1 MKRAVLFA
9 VVLGIVLTC
18 AFSSTAFAET
28 SDGGYKNSQAYTLV
42 KKICD
47 ELPVRQAGKNGQTAI
62 WLQNEFADLTDGQI
76 QADVKEFAI
85 TDATKGYNVQAWL
98 RPNTATNKQIIIG
111 AHYDAEGQGAGDNA
125 AGVAAVLMIMQRLYK
140 SGGLPVNVCFV
151 LFDGEE
157 LGLLGSQNF
166 LASMTQTD
174 IDNTLVMF
182 NLDSIANGDN
192 LYLWCENK
200 HTDLAELITSKSD
213 MLREKPYAKGT
224 FNLANYYY
232 GYTEIPQNS
241 DQTPFRLAG
250 IPTALFFSGTYDV
263 KPWNYAESKDP
274 NKSVMNSAQ
283 DTFDNLDKYNGAQ
296 FVDKINAVVNSVEQ
310 TVLDGEFVT
319 VAANQRAQL
328 VNLKVCYQPW
338 WARLVCAIVF
348 AILVVL
354 AVLYYRKL
362 QKNAILGT
370 AEVKNNSVF
379 STPQAEDIFAF
390 GDKKTNGGSPPAE
403 DVFTFDDK
411 KK

>member
-1 MKRAVLFA
+1 MKKAVLFA
-9 VVLGIVLTC
+9 IVISIVLTC
-18 AFSSTAFAET
+18 SLTTAAFAET
-28 SDGGYKNSQAYTLV
+28 SAADYKSSQSYTLV
-42 KKICD
+42 KEICD
-47 ELPVRQAGKNGQTAI
+47 EIPDRQAGKNEQTAI
-62 WLQNEFADLTDGQI
+62 WLQNKIGELTDGG
-76 QADVKEFAI
+76 I
-85 TDATKGYNVQAWL
+85 TAEVQRFTLVDTFGYNVSVLLPAKVSCG
-98 RPNTATNKQIIIG
+98 KQIIIG

-125 AGVAAVLMIMQRLYK
+125 AGVAAALMIMQRLYK
-140 SGGLPVNVCFV
+140 SDALQIDVRFV
-151 LFDGEE
+151 LFDAEE
-157 LGLLGSQNF
+157 SGFVGSQSF
-166 LASMTQTD
+166 LAAMTQTD

-200 HTDLAELITSKSD
+200 RTDLAELITSKSD

-241 DQTPFRLAG
+241 DHTPFRLAG
-250 IPTALFFSGTYDV
+250 IPTALFFSGTYDA

-274 NKSVMNSAQ
+274 NKNVMNSAQ

-328 VNLKVCYQPW
+328 VNLKVWYQPW
-338 WARLVCAIVF
+338 WARLVCAVVF

-390 GDKKTNGGSPPAE
+390 GDKKTDGGNPPAE

>member
-1 MKRAVLFA
+1 MKKAVLFA
-9 VVLGIVLTC
+9 IVISIVLTC
-18 AFSSTAFAET
+18 SITTAAFAET
-28 SDGGYKNSQAYTLV
+28 SAADYKSSQAYTLV
-42 KKICD
+42 KEICD
-47 ELPVRQAGKNGQTAI
+47 EIPDRQAGKNEQTAI
-62 WLQNEFADLTDGQI
+62 WLQNKIGELTDGG
-76 QADVKEFAI
+76 I
-85 TDATKGYNVQAWL
+85 TAEVQRFTLVDTFGYNVSVLLPAKVSCG
-98 RPNTATNKQIIIG
+98 KQIIIG

-125 AGVAAVLMIMQRLYK
+125 AGVAAALMIMQRLYK
-140 SGGLPVNVCFV
+140 SDVLPIDVRFV
-151 LFDGEE
+151 LFDAEE
-157 LGLLGSQNF
+157 SGFVGSQSF
-166 LASMTQTD
+166 LAAMTQTD

-200 HTDLAELITSKSD
+200 RTDLAELITSKSD

-241 DQTPFRLAG
+241 DHTPFRLAG
-250 IPTALFFSGTYDV
+250 IPTALFFSGTYDA

-274 NKSVMNSAQ
+274 NKNVMNSAQ

-310 TVLDGEFVT
+310 MVLDDEFVT
-319 VAANQRAQL
+319 VAVNQRAQL
-328 VNLKVCYQPW
+328 VNLKVWYQPW
-338 WARLVCAIVF
+338 WARLVCAVVF

-379 STPQAEDIFAF
+379 STPQAENIFAF
-390 GDKKTNGGSPPAE
+390 GDKKTDGGNPPAE

>member
-1 MKRAVLFA
+1 MKKAVLFA
-9 VVLGIVLTC
+9 IVISIVLTC
-18 AFSSTAFAET
+18 SITTAAFAET
-28 SDGGYKNSQAYTLV
+28 SAADYKSSQAYTLV
-42 KKICD
+42 KEICD
-47 ELPVRQAGKNGQTAI
+47 EIPDRQAGKNEQTAI
-62 WLQNEFADLTDGQI
+62 WLQNKIGELTDGG
-76 QADVKEFAI
+76 I
-85 TDATKGYNVQAWL
+85 TAEVQRFTLVDTFGYNVSVLLPAKVSCG
-98 RPNTATNKQIIIG
+98 KQIIIG

-125 AGVAAVLMIMQRLYK
+125 AGVAAALMIMQRLYK
-140 SGGLPVNVCFV
+140 SDVLPIDVRFV
-151 LFDGEE
+151 LFDAEE
-157 LGLLGSQNF
+157 SGFVGSQSF
-166 LASMTQTD
+166 LAAMTQTD

-200 HTDLAELITSKSD
+200 RTDLAELITSKSD

-232 GYTEIPQNS
+232 GHTEIPQNS
-241 DQTPFRLAG
+241 DHTPFRLAG
-250 IPTALFFSGTYDV
+250 IPTALFFSGTYDA

-274 NKSVMNSAQ
+274 NKNVMNSAQ

-328 VNLKVCYQPW
+328 VNLKVWYQPW
-338 WARLVCAIVF
+338 WARLVCAVVF

-390 GDKKTNGGSPPAE
+390 GDKKTDGGNPPAE

>member
-1 MKRAVLFA
+1 MKKAVLFA
-9 VVLGIVLTC
+9 IVISIILTC
-18 AFSSTAFAET
+18 SFATAAFAET
-28 SDGGYKNSQAYTLV
+28 SAADYKSSQAYTLV
-42 KKICD
+42 KEICD
-47 ELPVRQAGKNGQTAI
+47 EIPDRQAGKNEQTAI
-62 WLQNEFADLTDGQI
+62 WLQNKIGELTDGG
-76 QADVKEFAI
+76 I
-85 TDATKGYNVQAWL
+85 TAEVQRFTLVDTFGYNVSVLLPAKVSCG
-98 RPNTATNKQIIIG
+98 KQIIIG

-125 AGVAAVLMIMQRLYK
+125 AGVAAALMIMQRLYK
-140 SGGLPVNVCFV
+140 SDVLPIDVRIV
-151 LFDGEE
+151 LFDAEE
-157 LGLLGSQNF
+157 SGFVGSQSF
-166 LASMTQTD
+166 LAAMTQTD

-200 HTDLAELITSKSD
+200 RTDLAELITSKSD

-224 FNLANYYY
+224 FNFANYYY

-241 DQTPFRLAG
+241 DHTPFRLAG
-250 IPTALFFSGTYDV
+250 IPTALFFSGTYDA

-274 NKSVMNSAQ
+274 NKNVMNSAQ

-328 VNLKVCYQPW
+328 VNLKVWYQPW
-338 WARLVCAIVF
+338 WARLVCAVVF

-390 GDKKTNGGSPPAE
+390 GDKKTDGGNPPAE

>member
-1 MKRAVLFA
+1 MKKAVLFA
-9 VVLGIVLTC
+9 IVISIILTC
-18 AFSSTAFAET
+18 SIATAAFAET
-28 SDGGYKNSQAYTLV
+28 SAADYKSSQAYTLV
-42 KKICD
+42 KEICD
-47 ELPVRQAGKNGQTAI
+47 EIPDRQAGKNEQTAI
-62 WLQNEFADLTDGQI
+62 WLQNKIGELTDGG
-76 QADVKEFAI
+76 I
-85 TDATKGYNVQAWL
+85 TAEVQRFTLVDTFGYNVSVLLPAKVSCG
-98 RPNTATNKQIIIG
+98 KQIIIG

-125 AGVAAVLMIMQRLYK
+125 AGVAAALMIMQRLYK
-140 SGGLPVNVCFV
+140 SDVLPIDVRIV
-151 LFDGEE
+151 LFDAEE
-157 LGLLGSQNF
+157 SGFVGSQSF
-166 LASMTQTD
+166 LAAMTQTD

-200 HTDLAELITSKSD
+200 RTDLAELITSKSD

-241 DQTPFRLAG
+241 DHTPFRLAG
-250 IPTALFFSGTYDV
+250 IPTALFFSGTYDA

-274 NKSVMNSAQ
+274 NKNVMNSAQ

-328 VNLKVCYQPW
+328 VNLKVWYQPW
-338 WARLVCAIVF
+338 WARLVCAVVF

-390 GDKKTNGGSPPAE
+390 GDKKTDGGNPPAE

>member
-1 MKRAVLFA
+1 MKKAVLFA
-9 VVLGIVLTC
+9 IVISIVLTC
-18 AFSSTAFAET
+18 SITTAAFAET
-28 SDGGYKNSQAYTLV
+28 SAADYKSSQAYTLV
-42 KKICD
+42 KEICD
-47 ELPVRQAGKNGQTAI
+47 EIPDRQAGKNEQTAI
-62 WLQNEFADLTDGQI
+62 WLQNKIGELTDGG
-76 QADVKEFAI
+76 I
-85 TDATKGYNVQAWL
+85 TAEVQRFTLVDTFGYNVSVLLPAKVSCG
-98 RPNTATNKQIIIG
+98 KQIIIG

-125 AGVAAVLMIMQRLYK
+125 AGVAAALMIMQRLYK
-140 SGGLPVNVCFV
+140 SDALPIDVRFV
-151 LFDGEE
+151 LFDAEE
-157 LGLLGSQNF
+157 SGFVGSQSF
-166 LASMTQTD
+166 LAAMTQTD

-200 HTDLAELITSKSD
+200 RTDLAELITSKSD

-241 DQTPFRLAG
+241 DHTPFRLAG
-250 IPTALFFSGTYDV
+250 IPTALFFSGTYDA

-274 NKSVMNSAQ
+274 NKNVMNSAQ

-310 TVLDGEFVT
+310 TVLDDEFVT

-328 VNLKVCYQPW
+328 VNLKVWYQPW
-338 WARLVCAIVF
+338 WARLVCAVVF

-390 GDKKTNGGSPPAE
+390 GDKKTDGGNPPAE

>member
-1 MKRAVLFA
+1 MKKAVLFA
-9 VVLGIVLTC
+9 IVISIVLTC
-18 AFSSTAFAET
+18 SIATAAFAET
-28 SDGGYKNSQAYTLV
+28 SAADYKSSQAYTLV
-42 KKICD
+42 KEICD
-47 ELPVRQAGKNGQTAI
+47 EIPDRQAGNNEQTAI
-62 WLQNEFADLTDGQI
+62 WLQNKIGELTDGG
-76 QADVKEFAI
+76 I
-85 TDATKGYNVQAWL
+85 TAEVQRFTLVDTFGYNVSVLLPAKVSCG
-98 RPNTATNKQIIIG
+98 KQIIIG

-125 AGVAAVLMIMQRLYK
+125 AGVAAALMIMQRLYK
-140 SGGLPVNVCFV
+140 SDVLPIDVRIV
-151 LFDGEE
+151 LFDAEE
-157 LGLLGSQNF
+157 SGFVGSQSF
-166 LASMTQTD
+166 LAAMTQTD

-200 HTDLAELITSKSD
+200 RTDLAELITSKSD

-241 DQTPFRLAG
+241 DHTPFRLAG
-250 IPTALFFSGTYDV
+250 IPTALFFSGTYDA

-274 NKSVMNSAQ
+274 NKNVMNSAQ

-328 VNLKVCYQPW
+328 VNLKVWYQPW
-338 WARLVCAIVF
+338 WARLVCAVVF

-390 GDKKTNGGSPPAE
+390 GDKKTDGGNPPAE